1 MFPCLILAGSMHIG
15 QLKFFATLCMF
26 TNDHEATRML
36 IVRLQ
41 IQFQQAGK
49 LISLESANNED

>member
-1 MFPCLILAGSMHIG
+1 MHIG
-15 QLKFFATLCMF
+15 LLKFFATLCMF

-36 IVRLQ
+36 IVKLQ

-49 LISLESANNED
+49 LVSLESANNED